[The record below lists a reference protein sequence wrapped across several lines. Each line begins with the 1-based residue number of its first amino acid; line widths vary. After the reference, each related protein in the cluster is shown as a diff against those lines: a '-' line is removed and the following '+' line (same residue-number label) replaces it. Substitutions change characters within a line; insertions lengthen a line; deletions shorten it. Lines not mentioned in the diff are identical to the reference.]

1 MVDELTERIRREISS
16 EFGISRCDVQL
27 VKYTMTLTFDVSAP
41 VNHTLEEFGSEPLA
55 TPDQA
60 ALAKKIKDYAARTG
74 QDPLDV
80 LDDLKKEKD
89 RQQMSIMDAA
99 AAEVNAGALDGDGFT
114 VRAKVHPSKRGEGKE
129 GEARSPAA
137 STAARIVTPGR
148 SLSGSRAA
156 RRGRRDSNQCSIRND

>member
-1 MVDELTERIRREISS
+1 MSWGGGDIDQMVDELTERIRREISS

-129 GEARSPAA
+129 GEE
-137 STAARIVTPGR
+137 
-148 SLSGSRAA
+148 
-156 RRGRRDSNQCSIRND
+156 